1 MQDNKREFL
10 LVSKKDEAE
19 NIISLFFKPADG
31 ESFDFIAGQYV
42 SVTLPS
48 IVGRS
53 KCYTISSSPSEK
65 LICLTVKKQ
74 GEFSSA
80 LIDFAAGDKLVFNGP
95 FGRFYPEENCKDAV
109 FIAGGIGVTPFFS
122 VIKEK
127 INPRTYEVGEGVNS
141 KKKPK
146 IALFYS
152 NKTISSIAFFD
163 ELNKLKESKVIDN
176 LVYFLTQENPS
187 TGSQLSQDFGG
198 QAGQAREYSRI
209 NKELLKKHLVSFAK
223 RHYYLCG
230 SIQFVNAI
238 WKDLKESGVPEE
250 NIFTESFY

>member
-1 MQDNKREFL
+1 MTSKNREFIL
-10 LVSKKDEAE
+10 IRKKSEAE
-19 NIISLFFKPADG
+19 NITSLFFKPADG

-42 SVTLPS
+42 SVALPS
-48 IVGRS
+48 ISGRS

-80 LIDFAAGDKLVFNGP
+80 LIDSAVGDKLAFNGP
-95 FGRFYPEENCKDAV
+95 FGRFYPEEDCRDIV

-127 INPRTYEVGEGVNS
+127 INS
-141 KKKPK
+141 KPKPK
-146 IALFYS
+146 ISLLYS
-152 NKTISSIAFFD
+152 NKTISDIAFFD
-163 ELNKLKESKVIDN
+163 ELNKLKENKVIDN
-176 LVYFLTQENPS
+176 LVHFITQEKGEHPLV
-187 TGSQLSQDFGG
+187 Q
-198 QAGQAREYSRI
+198 EYSRI
-209 NKELLKKHLVSFAK
+209 NRELLKKYLVSFGK
-223 RHYYLCG
+223 RNYYLCG
-230 SIQFVNAI
+230 SVQFVNTV